1 MGDRY
6 GKVESGTRASNDVRL
21 LTNWTVDD
29 IESWFMVHAAA
40 ANASKIVD
48 PEADL
53 FVQGFDR

>member
-1 MGDRY
+1 
-6 GKVESGTRASNDVRL
+6 
-21 LTNWTVDD
+21 VDD